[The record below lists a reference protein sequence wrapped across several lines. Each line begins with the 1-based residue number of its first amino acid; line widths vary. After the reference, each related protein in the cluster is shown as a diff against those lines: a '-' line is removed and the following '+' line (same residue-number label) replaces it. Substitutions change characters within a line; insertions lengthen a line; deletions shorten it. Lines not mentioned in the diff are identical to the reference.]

1 MTVGASK
8 VIKALWLHEIVQLS
22 LFLRKGGAQIVN
34 AQTIWVVTRIGV

>member
-22 LFLRKGGAQIVN
+22 MFLMKGGAQIVDV
-34 AQTIWVVTRIGV
+34 QTIWAVTRIGV